1 VLTQPRK
8 SPADDPLELLSLA
21 RREIATGLRS
31 PPPRERSRGPVHVN
45 VTILLRGALRAS
57 TSGRAPTL
65 REATADGARRAA
77 HDARFGPM
85 LSIAE
90 LDDATV
96 ELWVQR
102 SRLPLS
108 PRAALES
115 LDLGADGVDLEC
127 DGARAYYKP
136 SVPLTLGVTS
146 RELLLRRLSRK
157 ARLAPD
163 AWARPGARLHRTTWD
178 MYLEHSGLPEGVV
191 RLHRLRPLGDAPA
204 TRDELLDRLD
214 LATDRLVTSQRASGL
229 FLYRYHPF
237 TGRVARDNAR
247 LVRQAGCA
255 YAVAAAAEAET
266 DPVWHEE
273 LRASARD
280 AVAALRAFE
289 SRTHAGTL
297 CFERDGPE
305 PAPLGAVA
313 LVLLALQFA
322 GLRGELG
329 PLAGELVRTILGAQ
343 AADGCFRCDLQR
355 PGAQPGSPGQNFY
368 PGEALLALTYEAER
382 GDAACAEAIARA
394 LPWYRRH
401 FRRAPSPAFVLWQVD
416 AWRRAEALAG
426 AGAVD
431 LDAGELRRFVFELV
445 DWILPFQQGAPSDFA
460 GGFAVNGR
468 PPGFSTSLYAEAA
481 IRAFELARRH
491 GDEPRSERYRK
502 AALRGLS
509 FLMRLQIVEEM
520 TPLFRAPE
528 LALGATTSSLDDF
541 TIRCDFDQHTITAFL
556 AACEADSL
564 LPD

>member
-1 VLTQPRK
+1 
-8 SPADDPLELLSLA
+8 
-21 RREIATGLRS
+21 
-31 PPPRERSRGPVHVN
+31 
-45 VTILLRGALRAS
+45 
-57 TSGRAPTL
+57 
-65 REATADGARRAA
+65 
-77 HDARFGPM
+77 
-85 LSIAE
+85 
-90 LDDATV
+90 
-96 ELWVQR
+96 
-102 SRLPLS
+102 
-108 PRAALES
+108 
-115 LDLGADGVDLEC
+115 
-127 DGARAYYKP
+127 
-136 SVPLTLGVTS
+136 
-146 RELLLRRLSRK
+146 
-157 ARLAPD
+157 
-163 AWARPGARLHRTTWD
+163 
-178 MYLEHSGLPEGVV
+178 
-191 RLHRLRPLGDAPA
+191 
-204 TRDELLDRLD
+204 
-214 LATDRLVTSQRASGL
+214 L

-426 AGAVD
+426 
-431 LDAGELRRFVFELV
+431 
-445 DWILPFQQGAPSDFA
+445 
-460 GGFAVNGR
+460 GFAVNGR